1 MHHRH
6 PEVLAAFGEPRRMAT
21 RTAPNTI
28 LRDARKSALLRMT
41 AVNGIYGGQIYPIPA
56 GDLKQPTD
64 SGITC
69 LGSHSTTLGK

>member
-1 MHHRH
+1 
-6 PEVLAAFGEPRRMAT
+6 MAT

-28 LRDARKSALLRMT
+28 LRDARKSALLRMTAAITSRAFKMT

>member
-1 MHHRH
+1 
-6 PEVLAAFGEPRRMAT
+6 MA
-21 RTAPNTI
+21 PQ
-28 LRDARKSALLRMT
+28 DD
-41 AVNGIYGGQIYPIPA
+41 GGGDIYGGQIYPVPA